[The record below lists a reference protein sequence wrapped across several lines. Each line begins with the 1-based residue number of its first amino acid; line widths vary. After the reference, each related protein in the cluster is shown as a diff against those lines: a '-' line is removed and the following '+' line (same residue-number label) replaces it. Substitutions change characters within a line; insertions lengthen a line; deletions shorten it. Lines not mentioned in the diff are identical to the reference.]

1 MAGHQATD
9 PAQAREAFKQAAMFL
24 ADTVARIPDDRWS
37 VPALGVWDLR
47 ELVGHADRAVTA
59 LERFVG
65 DIADTPE
72 IESPADYYVKALA
85 PADINEQVAE
95 GGRRAAAALGDDP
108 VAKVRES
115 AERVTGVLDSLADP
129 LVIRSQ
135 AGAIRLEDYLATRVV
150 ELLVHTLDIATAAGL
165 SMEPPPLAMG
175 MVLNVLSDL
184 AVVKGTAPEVALALT
199 GRRPLPDGFS
209 VLG

>member
-1 MAGHQATD
+1 MG
-9 PAQAREAFKQAAMFL
+9 
-24 ADTVARIPDDRWS
+24 
-37 VPALGVWDLR
+37 
-47 ELVGHADRAVTA
+47 

-65 DIADTPE
+65 DTADAPE
-72 IESPADYYVKALA
+72 IESPAGYYIKAMA

-95 GGRRAAAALGDDP
+95 GGRRAAASLGDNP
-108 VAKVRES
+108 SAKVRES
-115 AERVTGVLDSLADP
+115 AQQVTGVLDSLADP

-135 AGAIRLEDYLATRVV
+135 AGAIRLEDYLA

-165 SMEPPPLAMG
+165 DVEPPPLSMG

-184 AVVKGTAPEVALALT
+184 AVAKGTAPDVAMALT

>member
-1 MAGHQATD
+1 MPSTHAID
-9 PAQAREAFKQAAMFL
+9 PVQAREAFKQAAAFL
-24 ADTVARIPDDRWS
+24 ADTVARIPNDKWG
-37 VPALGVWDLR
+37 VLALGVWDLR
-47 ELVGHADRAVTA
+47 ELVGHADRATTS
-59 LERFVG
+59 LERFAG
-65 DIADTPE
+65 DTADSPE

-95 GGRRAAAALGDDP
+95 GGRRAAASLGDDP
-108 VAKVRES
+108 PAKVRES
-115 AERVTGVLDSLADP
+115 AQRVTAVLDSQADP

-150 ELLVHTLDIATAAGL
+150 ELLVHTLDIAAAAGL
-165 SMEPPPLAMG
+165 DVEPPPLAMG

-184 AVVKGTAPEVALALT
+184 AVAKGTAPEVALALT

>member
-1 MAGHQATD
+1 MADPQATD
-9 PAQAREAFKQAAMFL
+9 PAQAREAFKQAAAFL
-24 ADTVARIPDDRWS
+24 AETVARIPDDKWS

-47 ELVGHADRAVTA
+47 QLVGHADRATTS

-65 DIADTPE
+65 DTADVPE

-85 PADINEQVAE
+85 APGINDQVAE

-108 VAKVRES
+108 PAKLRES
-115 AERVTGVLDSLADP
+115 VERVTGVLDSLADP

-150 ELLVHTLDIATAAGL
+150 ELLVHTLDIAAAAGL
-165 SMEPPPLAMG
+165 SMEPPPLAMD
-175 MVLNVLSDL
+175 MVLNVLSEL

>member
-1 MAGHQATD
+1 MSGIHATD
-9 PAQAREAFKQAAMFL
+9 PAQAREAFKQAAAFL
-24 ADTVARIPDDRWS
+24 ADTVARIPDDKWAA
-37 VPALGVWDLR
+37 PALGVWNLR
-47 ELVGHADRAVTA
+47 ELVGHSDRALMG

-65 DIADTPE
+65 DTADAPE
-72 IESPADYYVKALA
+72 IESPADYYIKAMA

-95 GGRRAAAALGDDP
+95 GGRRAAASLGDNP
-108 VAKVRES
+108 SAKVRES
-115 AERVTGVLDSLADP
+115 AQQVTGVLDSLTDP

-150 ELLVHTLDIATAAGL
+150 ELLVHTLDIATAAGVDV
-165 SMEPPPLAMG
+165 EPPPLSMG

-184 AVVKGTAPEVALALT
+184 AVAKGTAPDVAMALT